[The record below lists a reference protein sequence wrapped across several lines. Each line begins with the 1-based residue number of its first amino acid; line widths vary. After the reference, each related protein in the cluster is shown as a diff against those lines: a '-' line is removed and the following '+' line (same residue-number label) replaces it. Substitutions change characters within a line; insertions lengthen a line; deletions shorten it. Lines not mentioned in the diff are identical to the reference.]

1 MSVCACNALYLRRW
15 LLKSLLF
22 LAAVLPTSGD
32 CPKSCA
38 CHLPNEVHCTFR
50 YLTAIPDHIQPAV
63 ERINLG
69 YNSITALRENDL
81 SGLENLELLMLHSNT
96 IHSIEDRAFQ
106 DLKSLQ
112 VLKMSFNKVK
122 KINKETFK
130 GLDSLLRLHMD
141 HNHIDFISP
150 EAFYG
155 LTNLQLVHLEGN
167 HLQQLHPDTFI
178 TLRHSQVFKVSSVR
192 NIHLSDNLLTTLP
205 ASIFS
210 GCSQLENL
218 FLHGNPWT
226 CDCRMKW
233 FSVWAQRNT
242 GVLKCKRD
250 RRYPRGQLC
259 PVCETPAPYHN
270 RPLSHFT
277 SDAFTCTKPWIQP
290 HLKQKNISLDEG
302 DFTPVSPK
310 DFIAPLGSIQMNLTN
325 QFHNDASLSCT
336 VQRPS
341 AFENLTQTLQEEEG
355 NNVTLLTAAITTY
368 LVCNIDY
375 EHIQQLWQILA
386 TYSDS
391 PMRMERGLMLARS
404 PEMVYRYSQIEA
416 KEGEEGIHTNIEAE
430 MKASPPWLMQGEVSF
445 QLDRT
450 TTTYSTLHIKY
461 QSLVNLRVEN
471 TSPKRDRYSWTMI
484 KRDNQTK
491 TEHTVLTGGVVQL
504 NCQIQGE
511 PKPLLEWIL
520 PDGSKVRAPYSSEDR
535 RIIITAEG
543 KLTLRG
549 ADASDTGVYRCIAT
563 NYLDA
568 DILTFRVTV
577 LSPDVEEAEVNGV
590 QLSRPLGENLV
601 FDCSSSGSPEA
612 SAQWILPDHSVLD
625 KSHGNRKVYD
635 NGTLLIQG
643 LTARDRGFYRCL
655 VANHLGIDLLVSQVT
670 VTEEKSE
677 AVTVLDSEGSG
688 TEMGDKVD
696 PSLTENTVTLN
707 ENPSSSPLNRT
718 MQESRTITS
727 DRPYPRVRSRGRGGA
742 GGRLAQR
749 RRPFSSRRIWSSRV
763 FDKTSRKVDPQKFAE
778 FLKKAQDGSRIKPN
792 TEKGRVKNVDSN
804 TGLSGD
810 GEIGSGED
818 RNEDHLLIV
827 PRIVRP
833 ATGNP
838 QRGRIFGQDNRQPE
852 TVTATQTDQHR
863 KVATVEEHQI
873 SNHID
878 SSQVTENKNTPTAE
892 SYMQSD
898 STPIKFTFTNNPTE
912 RSEKQSEAV
921 TPYSTISHN
930 TALSSFDETSEFYA
944 LERSTKQGSNAHPV
958 TLQLTVTD
966 SSQETQ
972 LQFSG
977 EQPAQPE
984 TSTWAALSFTTDPN
998 VTPMRDGPGPVELVV
1013 HTSTDPE
1020 SQTTYTAVT
1029 TTERQQDEITFHTT
1043 QTIKSPRLP
1052 AGSTIISRQ
1061 KIHIIPHK
1069 NSRGGGRRRT
1079 FQGRRRI
1086 IKPSRIADIQSFI
1099 NKLKQPSVKK
1109 EGNATVPYRIELTTD
1124 CNCDDGKKTAT
1135 SDVHEVKPA
1144 ASSSSSLH
1152 RTERPATAQKTTT
1165 STTNYYVTSNV
1176 PSSHTESRPEI
1187 SSGYITSADAPEFDP
1202 TIDPFLTTNKEPSM
1216 STTATTTTTASKVIR
1231 GRIPWDRLF
1240 GGRGREKILGRLRR
1254 PFITQKTTTATTAET
1269 TTATLTTAPAPT
1281 PSISAD
1287 SLAEPETLPPSRQ
1300 TGDKEGSLDDD
1311 YGDGDV
1317 SSADFEFTT
1326 LGPSFHHL
1334 TTTSS
1339 SYYSRS
1345 STTAETPPESQTLPS
1360 PPTVKPPSV
1369 ENPDEAIS
1377 SGSGGL
1383 PDNWFVNRQRPGG
1396 TGRRQGRRRRPFRGR
1411 RPFRKT
1417 AITNLHPTTTTETL
1431 STEFT
1436 TMETTMET
1444 TTLPQRTVSLYKPLT
1459 TPSRKEGRTA
1469 IAVSTDQ
1476 TSKEETD
1483 LYEDFDWSPSSSLP
1497 GYTTTKTPGIPTTT
1511 FTPTTTFMPTTKG
1524 PYTTAQPRVHSNI
1537 RPPTQRNNGH
1547 STHRPPMRRIRPTV
1561 QSSGT
1566 RDDADKGL
1574 TFDTMTI
1581 LTAEQGYTNNPDPYN
1596 NIGRHSTI
1604 SSVNNKVTGNEATSS
1619 NIAGFEP
1626 TTEIMTSKPKIVGGN
1641 AASFTVLSN
1650 SDAFLPCEAV
1660 GIPPPTITWKRFS
1673 TSTGSTMT
1681 IKGRMGKFEVLSNG
1695 TLSIQHANIKDR
1707 GQYLCLAENE
1717 HGSDK
1722 LLVTLS
1728 VVAYPSRIIEPKMR
1742 DIKSHA
1748 GNTVEMKCKAEG
1760 RPTPTISWILANRTQ
1775 VRGLNKEKGRV
1786 SVSTEGTLVIEQV
1799 SVYDRGH
1806 YKCIASNPAGADTA
1820 TVRLQVV
1827 AAPPG
1832 IVEEKRQ
1839 QVKAAV
1845 SQSLWLP
1852 CTGQG
1857 SPQPTIHWVL
1867 HDGSMVRSNR
1877 PASNTR
1883 MSVYENGTL
1892 HMKGVSQ
1899 ADSGKYECIATSST
1913 GSERRVVTLTVEK
1926 GESAPQIVETS
1937 QRMTELFFGDQLRLN
1952 CSATGDPNPRIMW
1965 RLPSK
1970 AVVDQWHRMGSRIQ
1984 VLDNGTLTVS
1994 TVSDKDAGDYLCVAR
2009 SKVGDDLQ
2017 LMRVSVSMKPAK
2029 IEPKLYGKKQV
2040 PYGKDLK
2047 VDCKASGAP
2056 KPEIS
2061 WGLPDG
2067 TVVNSALQSDAS
2079 SGGGRARRYTLF
2091 DNGTLYLNQVGISEE
2106 GDYTCYAENQVGK
2119 DEMLVHISVVTAAP
2133 RIRPTSQAYARVKP
2147 GGNIRFDCEALGEP
2161 KPKIL
2166 WMLPTN
2172 DVIAASNERYLMHVN
2187 GSLDIRDVKVI
2198 DAGDYVCMAR
2208 NPAGENRKVYKLD
2221 IDGNPPMINGY
2232 QQNRTVIKDVAAKFS
2247 RKLIDCKAEGDPTPS
2262 ITWIMPDN
2270 IFLTAPY
2277 FGSRINVH
2285 HNGTLEIRNVRP
2297 TDTAEFICVARN
2309 DGGEAVMVV
2318 QLEVTGML
2326 RRPIFKNPFNERVVS
2341 RIGKT
2346 TVLNC
2351 SANGHPMPEIIWTL
2365 PNGTRLTGQPNR
2377 GSHYHLGSDGTLVIY
2392 NPHQEDAGKYRCGAR
2407 NFMGY
2412 IEKLIILDVG
2422 QKPYI
2427 LTRPRGIIRSMSGD
2441 PLFLHCLSDGSPRP
2455 RIYWTIPGGHTLTR
2469 PQVFGRY
2476 KLLENGTL
2484 VIQDTT
2490 LHDRG
2495 NYICRAHNDAGEAVL
2510 TVPVIIIAYPPRIT
2524 KGPPP
2529 HVKAVSGISIQLNC
2543 VAFGIPK
2550 PEITWELPDHSIL
2563 SAAEQGRPMGSEMLH
2578 PQGTLI
2584 IQRPTTSDSGT
2595 YKCLAKNHLGT
2606 DSKVTYVHVL

>member
-1 MSVCACNALYLRRW
+1 MSVCACSASYLRRW
-15 LLKSLLF
+15 LLKALLF

-38 CHLPNEVHCTFR
+38 CYVPTEVHCTFR
-50 YLTAIPDHIQPAV
+50 YLTAIPDHIQSAV

-69 YNSITALRENDL
+69 YNSITVLRENDL

-96 IHSIEDRAFQ
+96 IHSIDDRAFQ

-122 KINKETFK
+122 EINKQTFK
-130 GLDSLLRLHMD
+130 GLNSLLRLHMD
-141 HNHIDFISP
+141 HNHIEFISP

-155 LTNLQLVHLEGN
+155 LNNLQLVHLEGN

-205 ASIFS
+205 ADIFS
-210 GCSQLENL
+210 GCSHLENV

-233 FSVWAQRNT
+233 FSAWAQRNT

-259 PVCETPAPYHN
+259 PVCENPAPYHN
-270 RPLSHFT
+270 RSLSLLP
-277 SDAFTCTKPWIQP
+277 SDAFACTKPWIQP
-290 HLKQKNISLDEG
+290 HLKQKNISVDEG

-341 AFENLTQTLQEEEG
+341 AFENLTQTLEEDG
-355 NNVTLLTAAITTY
+355 QNNVTLLTTGITTY
-368 LVCNIDY
+368 LVCNIDH

-391 PMRMERGLMLARS
+391 PLRLERGLMLARS
-404 PEMVYRYSQIEA
+404 PEMVYRYSEMKT
-416 KEGEEGIHTNIEAE
+416 KEGEEVHTYVEAE
-430 MKASPPWLMQGEVSF
+430 IKASPAWLMQGEVSF

-450 TTTYSTLHIKY
+450 STTFSTLHIKY
-461 QSLVNLRVEN
+461 QSVVNLRVEN

-491 TEHTVLTGGVVQL
+491 TEHTVLTGGVTQL
-504 NCQIQGE
+504 NCQIRGE

-543 KLTLRG
+543 KLTVRA
-549 ADASDTGVYRCIAT
+549 ADASDTGLYRCIAT

-568 DILTFRVTV
+568 DILVFRVTV

-590 QLSRPLGENLV
+590 QLSRPLGENLF

-612 SAQWILPDHSVLD
+612 SVQWILPDHLVLD
-625 KSHGNRKVYD
+625 KSHGNRKVYE
-635 NGTLLIQG
+635 NGTLLVQG

-655 VANHLGIDLLVSQVT
+655 VSNQLGVDLLVSQVT
-670 VTEEKSE
+670 VTEERSE
-677 AVTVLDSEGSG
+677 TVTILDSEGS
-688 TEMGDKVD
+688 EM
-696 PSLTENTVTLN
+696 ENKLDLSSTVTLS
-707 ENPSSSPLNRT
+707 EIPSSSPSDRT
-718 MQESRTITS
+718 SQESRTITS
-727 DRPYPRVRSRGRGGA
+727 DRPYPRIRSQGRGGA
-742 GGRLAQR
+742 RGRLGQR
-749 RRPFSSRRIWSSRV
+749 RRGPVSNRRIWSSRV
-763 FDKTSRKVDPQKFAE
+763 FDKASRKVDPQKFAE
-778 FLKKAQDGSRIKPN
+778 FMKKAQDGSRIKTGTN
-792 TEKGRVKNVDSN
+792 KEKGKYAGSN
-804 TGLSGD
+804 TPFSGD

-818 RNEDHLLIV
+818 PNEHHLIIV
-827 PRIVRP
+827 PRIVTP
-833 ATGNP
+833 TTDNP
-838 QRGRIFGQDNRQPE
+838 QKGRMFEQEKRQPE
-852 TVTATQTDQHR
+852 TTTQTDHR
-863 KVATVEEHQI
+863 SNLVTTESQQIVGMETTV
-873 SNHID
+873 SNYID
-878 SSQVTENKNTPTAE
+878 LSQVTENTNTPTAE
-892 SYMQSD
+892 FYMQSD
-898 STPIKFTFTNNPTE
+898 STPIKSTFTNNPTGRRE
-912 RSEKQSEAV
+912 SQSDTV
-921 TPYSTISHN
+921 TPYNTDLST
-930 TALSSFDETSEFYA
+930 FDETTEFYA
-944 LERSTKQGSNAHPV
+944 MEKSNEPHTNGRPV

-966 SSQETQ
+966 TSQETQ

-977 EQPAQPE
+977 DKPEEPE
-984 TSTWAALSFTTDPN
+984 TSTWAALSFTADPN
-998 VTPMRDGPGPVELVV
+998 VTPMRDGPGPMELIV
-1013 HTSTDPE
+1013 HTSTNPE
-1020 SQTTYTAVT
+1020 SQTTFTAVT

-1061 KIHIIPHK
+1061 HIHIIPHK

-1079 FQGRRRI
+1079 FPGRRRI
-1086 IKPSRIADIQSFI
+1086 IKPNRITDIQSFI

-1109 EGNATVPYRIELTTD
+1109 EGNATVPYKIELTTD
-1124 CNCDDGKKTAT
+1124 CDCDEDKKKTAT
-1135 SDVHEVKPA
+1135 TDLQVVKPTA
-1144 ASSSSSLH
+1144 
-1152 RTERPATAQKTTT
+1152 RPERPPSTQKTTA
-1165 STTNYYVTSNV
+1165 STTNYYITSNA
-1176 PSSHTESRPEI
+1176 PFTHTESRPEV
-1187 SSGYITSADAPEFDP
+1187 SSGYITSADASESDP
-1202 TIDPFLTTNKEPSM
+1202 TIDPLLTTNKEPSI
-1216 STTATTTTTASKVIR
+1216 STMTAFTTTASKVIR
-1231 GRIPWDRLF
+1231 GKIPWNRLF
-1240 GGRGREKILGRLRR
+1240 GSREREKILARLRR
-1254 PFITQKTTTATTAET
+1254 PLITPKTTTTTTTAET
-1269 TTATLTTAPAPT
+1269 TTVALTTTPAATPT
-1281 PSISAD
+1281 TTAN
-1287 SLAEPETLPPSRQ
+1287 SLAEPETLSPSRH
-1300 TGDKEGSLDDD
+1300 TGTKEGSFDDD
-1311 YGDGDV
+1311 YGDF

-1326 LGPSFHHL
+1326 LGPSFL
-1334 TTTSS
+1334 DISTTSS

-1369 ENPDEAIS
+1369 KNPDESLS

-1383 PDNWFVNRQRPGG
+1383 PDNLFVIRQRPGG
-1396 TGRRQGRRRRPFRGR
+1396 TRGRQGRRRRPFRGR
-1411 RPFRKT
+1411 RPFKKPP
-1417 AITNLHPTTTTETL
+1417 ITKLRPTTTTEALT
-1431 STEFT
+1431 TEVT

-1444 TTLPQRTVSLYKPLT
+1444 TTLPQQTVSLYKPLYI
-1459 TPSRKEGRTA
+1459 PSRKEDRIV

-1483 LYEDFDWSPSSSLP
+1483 LYEEFDWSTSSILP
-1497 GYTTTKTPGIPTTT
+1497 TKRASIPTTT
-1511 FTPTTTFMPTTKG
+1511 FTPTTTFLPTTTKG
-1524 PYTTAQPRVHSNI
+1524 PYTTARTRIHSNI
-1537 RPPTQRNNGH
+1537 RPPMQRNNGGA
-1547 STHRPPMRRIRPTV
+1547 THRPPLRRIRPTV
-1561 QSSGT
+1561 QSGGA
-1566 RDDADKGL
+1566 RDSTDKGL

-1581 LTAEQGYTNNPDPYN
+1581 LTAEQGYSNTPGPYN
-1596 NIGRHSTI
+1596 NIGTHNAI
-1604 SSVNNKVTGNEATSS
+1604 SSVYNHVTGNEATSS

-1626 TTEIMTSKPKIVGGN
+1626 TTKVMTSKPKIVGGN

-1660 GIPPPTITWKRFS
+1660 GNPQPTITWRRFS
-1673 TSTGSTMT
+1673 SSTGSTVIITGTMD
-1681 IKGRMGKFEVLSNG
+1681 KFELLSNG
-1695 TLSIQHANIKDR
+1695 TLLIQNANIKDR
-1707 GQYLCLAENE
+1707 GQYLCLAEND

-1728 VVAYPSRIIEPKMR
+1728 VVAYPSRILEPKIR
-1742 DIKSHA
+1742 EVKSHV

-1760 RPTPTISWILANRTQ
+1760 RPMPVISWILANRTQ
-1775 VRGLNKEKGRV
+1775 VRGQNTEKGRA
-1786 SVSTEGTLVIEQV
+1786 SVSAEGTLVIEQV

-1832 IVEEKRQ
+1832 IMEEKRQ
-1839 QVKAAV
+1839 QLKAGV
-1845 SQSLWLP
+1845 TQNLWLP

-1867 HDGSMVRSNR
+1867 HDGSVVRSNR
-1877 PASNTR
+1877 PNSNIR
-1883 MSVYENGTL
+1883 ISVFVNGTL
-1892 HMKGVSQ
+1892 HIKDVTP

-1913 GSERRVVTLTVEK
+1913 GSERRVVTLTVESQ
-1926 GESAPQIVETS
+1926 ESAPKIVETS
-1937 QRMTELFFGDQLRLN
+1937 QRRTVLFFGDQLRLN
-1952 CSATGDPNPRIMW
+1952 CSATGDPKPRVMW

-1970 AVVDQWHRMGSRIQ
+1970 AVVDQWHRMGSRIV
-1984 VLDNGTLTVS
+1984 VLDNGTLIVN

-2009 SKVGDDLQ
+2009 SKIGDDLQ

-2040 PYGKDLK
+2040 PYGNDLK
-2047 VDCKASGAP
+2047 VDCKASGVP

-2079 SGGGRARRYTLF
+2079 SRGGRARRYTLF

-2106 GDYTCYAENQVGK
+2106 GDYTCYAENQMGK
-2119 DEMLVHISVVTAAP
+2119 DEMHVHISVVTAAP
-2133 RIRPTSQAYARVKP
+2133 RIRPTSQTYVRVKP

-2166 WMLPTN
+2166 WMLPTH

-2198 DAGDYVCMAR
+2198 DTGDYVCMAR

-2221 IDGNPPMINGY
+2221 IDGNPPVINGY
-2232 QQNRTVIKDVAAKFS
+2232 QQNRTVVKDVAAKFS

-2297 TDTAEFICVARN
+2297 TDTAEFICMARN

-2318 QLEVTGML
+2318 QLEVTSML
-2326 RRPIFKNPFNERVVS
+2326 RRPIFKNPFNERIVS

-2346 TVLNC
+2346 VVLNC
-2351 SANGHPMPEIIWTL
+2351 SADGHPIPEITWTL
-2365 PNGTRLTGQPNR
+2365 PNGTRFTGEPDR
-2377 GSHYHLGSDGTLVIY
+2377 GSRHHLGNDGTFIIY
-2392 NPHQEDAGKYRCGAR
+2392 NTHKEDSGKYRCGAR

-2427 LTRPRGIIRSMSGD
+2427 LTRPRGVIRSVSGD

-2469 PQVFGRY
+2469 PQVLGRY
-2476 KLLENGTL
+2476 QLLENGTL

-2495 NYICRAHNDAGEAVL
+2495 NYICRARNDAGEAVL
-2510 TVPVIIIAYPPRIT
+2510 TVPVVIIAYPPRIT
-2524 KGPPP
+2524 AGPPP
-2529 HVKAVSGISIQLNC
+2529 NVKAVTGTPIHLNC
-2543 VAFGIPK
+2543 AAIGIPK
-2550 PEITWELPDHSIL
+2550 PDITWELPDHSIL
-2563 SAAEQGRPMGSEMLH
+2563 SAAEQGRPMGSELLH

-2584 IQRPTTSDSGT
+2584 IQRPTAADSGT

-2606 DSKVTYVHVL
+2606 DSKITYVHVL

>member
-1 MSVCACNALYLRRW
+1 MSVCACGASYLWRW
-15 LLKSLLF
+15 LLKALLV

-38 CHLPNEVHCTFR
+38 CYVPTEVHCTFR

-69 YNSITALRENDL
+69 YNSITVLRENDL

-112 VLKMSFNKVK
+112 VLKMSYNKVK

-130 GLDSLLRLHMD
+130 GLDSLLRLHVD
-141 HNHIDFISP
+141 HNYIEFISP

-205 ASIFS
+205 ADIFL
-210 GCSQLENL
+210 GCSQLENV
-218 FLHGNPWT
+218 FLHGNPWA

-233 FSVWAQRNT
+233 FPMWAQRNT

-259 PVCETPAPYHN
+259 PVCENPAPYHN
-270 RPLSHFT
+270 RPLSLLP

-310 DFIAPLGSIQMNLTN
+310 DFIAPLGTIQMNLTDH
-325 QFHNDASLSCT
+325 FHSEGSLSCT

-341 AFENLTQTLQEEEG
+341 AFESLTQTLEEEEG
-355 NNVTLLTAAITTY
+355 NNVTVITSGITTY
-368 LVCNIDY
+368 LVCNVDY

-391 PMRMERGLMLARS
+391 PMRLERGLMLARS
-404 PEMVYRYSQIEA
+404 PEMVYRYSQIKT
-416 KEGEEGIHTNIEAE
+416 KEGEEGIYSSIEAE
-430 MKASPPWLMQGEVSF
+430 IKASPAWLMQGEVSF

-450 TTTYSTLHIKY
+450 TTTFSTLHIKY
-461 QSLVNLRVEN
+461 QSVVNLRVEK

-484 KRDNQTK
+484 KKDNQTK
-491 TEHTVLTGGVVQL
+491 TEHTVLTGGVTQL

-549 ADASDTGVYRCIAT
+549 ADASDTGLYRCIAT

-568 DILTFRVTV
+568 DILLFRVTV
-577 LSPDVEEAEVNGV
+577 LSPDVEETEVNGV

-601 FDCSSSGSPEA
+601 FDCSSSGIPEA
-612 SAQWILPDHSVLD
+612 SVQWILPDHSVLD
-625 KSHGNRKVYD
+625 KSHGNRKVYK

-643 LTARDRGFYRCL
+643 LTERGRGFYRCL
-655 VANHLGIDLLVSQVT
+655 VANHLGVDLLVSQVT
-670 VTEEKSE
+670 VTGETYEK
-677 AVTVLDSEGSG
+677 VTDLDREGSG
-688 TEMGDKVD
+688 MEMAIKTD
-696 PSLTENTVTLN
+696 PSVTENTVTLN
-707 ENPSSSPLNRT
+707 EIPSSSPSEGT
-718 MQESRTITS
+718 SQESRTITS
-727 DRPYPRVRSRGRGGA
+727 DRPYPRLRSQGRGGS
-742 GGRLAQR
+742 GGRLGQR
-749 RRPFSSRRIWSSRV
+749 RRGPVSNRRIWSSRV

-778 FLKKAQDGSRIKPN
+778 LMKKAQDGSRIRSD
-792 TEKGRVKNVDSN
+792 TEKERAKYEDSHP
-804 TGLSGD
+804 GLSGD
-810 GEIGSGED
+810 GDIGSGEGH
-818 RNEDHLLIV
+818 NEDLLIV
-827 PRIVRP
+827 VPRVVKTTID
-833 ATGNP
+833 NP
-838 QRGRIFGQDNRQPE
+838 EENGIFRQDSETETTTPTQISQGRILATTGAHQTAVME
-852 TVTATQTDQHR
+852 T
-863 KVATVEEHQI
+863 TV

-878 SSQVTENKNTPTAE
+878 FSRITENTNTTTTE

-898 STPIKFTFTNNPTE
+898 STPIKSTFTDNP
-912 RSEKQSEAV
+912 RFVEK
-921 TPYSTISHN
+921 T
-930 TALSSFDETSEFYA
+930 EFYG
-944 LERSTKQGSNAHPV
+944 LERASEPPSDMRPV
-958 TLQLTVTD
+958 TVQLSVTD
-966 SSQETQ
+966 NTHETQ

-977 EQPAQPE
+977 QEPAEPE
-984 TSTWAALSFTTDPN
+984 TSTGAALSFTTDPN
-998 VTPMRDGPGPVELVV
+998 ITPMRDGPGPVELFI
-1013 HTSTDPE
+1013 HTDPE
-1020 SQTTYTAVT
+1020 SRTTFTAVT

-1061 KIHIIPHK
+1061 QIHIIPHK
-1069 NSRGGGRRRT
+1069 NGRGGGRRRT

-1086 IKPSRIADIQSFI
+1086 IKPNRITDIQSFI
-1099 NKLKQPSVKK
+1099 NKLKQPSLKK
-1109 EGNATVPYRIELTTD
+1109 EGNASVPYQIELTTD
-1124 CNCDDGKKTAT
+1124 CDCDEDKKRTAAT
-1135 SDVHEVKPA
+1135 DVQMVAPS
-1144 ASSSSSLH
+1144 ASSNSYLH
-1152 RTERPATAQKTTT
+1152 RTERPATTQKTVA
-1165 STTNYYVTSNV
+1165 SATNYYGTVNA
-1176 PSSHTESRPEI
+1176 PSTHKESKPDD
-1187 SSGYITSADAPEFDP
+1187 SSGYVTSADAPEFDP
-1202 TIDPFLTTNKEPSM
+1202 TMNPFLTTNKEPSVSF
-1216 STTATTTTTASKVIR
+1216 STTTTTTTASKVIR

-1240 GGRGREKILGRLRR
+1240 GGREREKILARLRR
-1254 PFITQKTTTATTAET
+1254 PLIIPKTSTTAQTTTV
-1269 TTATLTTAPAPT
+1269 TLTTTPAAM
-1281 PSISAD
+1281 PSTTAN
-1287 SLAEPETLPPSRQ
+1287 SLAEPETLSPSRH
-1300 TGDKEGSLDDD
+1300 TLDDD
-1311 YGDGDV
+1311 YGDL

-1326 LGPSFHHL
+1326 LAPSLQHI

-1339 SYYSRS
+1339 SYYSRY
-1345 STTAETPPESQTLPS
+1345 STTPETPPESQTLPS
-1360 PPTVKPPSV
+1360 PPTAKPPSIK
-1369 ENPDEAIS
+1369 NPDEALS

-1383 PDNWFVNRQRPGG
+1383 PDNWFVIRQRPGG
-1396 TGRRQGRRRRPFRGR
+1396 TRVRQGRRRRPFGGR
-1411 RPFRKT
+1411 RPFKNPRIPKVHT
-1417 AITNLHPTTTTETL
+1417 TTTTEV
-1431 STEFT
+1431 STSEAS
-1436 TMETTMET
+1436 TMESTIET
-1444 TTLPQRTVSLYKPLT
+1444 TRLPQQTVSLNKPLY
-1459 TPSRKEGRTA
+1459 TPSWREDRTTV
-1469 IAVSTDQ
+1469 AVSTDQ
-1476 TSKEETD
+1476 MSKEETD
-1483 LYEDFDWSPSSSLP
+1483 LYEEFAWSTSSSLP
-1497 GYTTTKTPGIPTTT
+1497 AYTTTKTPLITSKYNPTTT
-1511 FTPTTTFMPTTKG
+1511 VMPATTRG
-1524 PYTTAQPRVHSNI
+1524 SYTTVHTRVHSNI
-1537 RPPTQRNNGH
+1537 RPPTHRNNGH
-1547 STHRPPMRRIRPTV
+1547 ITRRPPMSTVRPTV
-1561 QSSGT
+1561 QSSSARGST
-1566 RDDADKGL
+1566 DKGL
-1574 TFDTMTI
+1574 NFDTVII
-1581 LTAEQGYTNNPDPYN
+1581 LTPEKGHINTPEPYN
-1596 NIGRHSTI
+1596 NIGTHKAI
-1604 SSVNNKVTGNEATSS
+1604 SSVYYHVSGNEATSA
-1619 NIAGFEP
+1619 NIAGLEP
-1626 TTEIMTSKPKIVGGN
+1626 TTQVMTSRPKIVGGN

-1660 GIPPPTITWKRFS
+1660 GNPQPDITWKRFS
-1673 TSTGSTMT
+1673 SSTGSTIT

-1695 TLSIQHANIKDR
+1695 TLFIQNANIKDR
-1707 GQYLCLAENE
+1707 GQYLCLAEND

-1728 VVAYPSRIIEPKMR
+1728 VVAYPSRILEPKMR
-1742 DIKSHA
+1742 EIKSHA

-1760 RPTPTISWILANRTQ
+1760 RPLPMISWILANRTQ
-1775 VRGLNKEKGRV
+1775 VRGQNTEKGRV
-1786 SVSTEGTLVIEQV
+1786 SVSAEGTLVIEHV

-1832 IVEEKRQ
+1832 IMEEKRQ
-1839 QVKAAV
+1839 QLKAGV
-1845 SQSLWLP
+1845 NQNLWLP

-1857 SPQPTIHWVL
+1857 SPQPAIHWVL
-1867 HDGSMVRSNR
+1867 HDGTMVPSNR
-1877 PASNTR
+1877 PAR
-1883 MSVYENGTL
+1883 DPRISVYENGTL
-1892 HMKGVSQ
+1892 HIQDVTP

-1913 GSERRVVTLTVEK
+1913 GSERRVVTLIVERR
-1926 GESAPQIVETS
+1926 ESAPQIVDTS
-1937 QRMTELFFGDQLRLN
+1937 QRVTELSFGDQLKLN
-1952 CSATGDPNPRIMW
+1952 CSATGDPEPRIMW

-1970 AVVDQWHRMGSRIQ
+1970 AVVDRWHRMGSRIQ
-1984 VLDNGTLTVS
+1984 VLDNGTLIINI
-1994 TVSDKDAGDYLCVAR
+1994 VSDKDTGDYLCVAR
-2009 SKVGDDLQ
+2009 SKIGDDLQ

-2040 PYGKDLK
+2040 PFGNDFK

-2067 TVVNSALQSDAS
+2067 TVVNSALQSDGS

-2091 DNGTLYLNQVGISEE
+2091 DNGTLYLNQVGMSEE

-2119 DEMLVHISVVTAAP
+2119 DEMHVHITVVTAAP
-2133 RIRPTSQAYARVKP
+2133 RIRPPSQTYARVKP

-2187 GSLDIRDVKVI
+2187 GSLDIRDVKLV
-2198 DAGDYVCMAR
+2198 DAGEYVCMAR
-2208 NPAGENRKVYKLD
+2208 NLAGENRKVYMLD
-2221 IDGNPPMINGY
+2221 IDGNPPVINGY
-2232 QQNRTVIKDVAAKFS
+2232 RQNRTVIKDAAAKHS

-2297 TDTAEFICVARN
+2297 TDTAQFICMARN

-2318 QLEVTGML
+2318 QLEVTSML
-2326 RRPIFKNPFNERVVS
+2326 RRPIFKNPYNERIVS
-2341 RIGKT
+2341 RVGKT

-2351 SANGHPMPEIIWTL
+2351 SADGHPIPEIIWTL
-2365 PNGTRLTGQPNR
+2365 PNGTRFTGGPDH
-2377 GSHYHLGSDGTLVIY
+2377 GSRHHLGNDGTLIIY
-2392 NPHQEDAGKYRCGAR
+2392 NPHKEDSGKYRCGAK
-2407 NFMGY
+2407 NFLGY
-2412 IEKLIILDVG
+2412 IEKLIILDIG

-2427 LTRPRGIIRSMSGD
+2427 LTRPRGIIRSVSGE

-2455 RIYWTIPGGHTLTR
+2455 RIYWTIPGGHTFTR
-2469 PQVFGRY
+2469 PQVLGRY
-2476 KLLENGTL
+2476 QLFENGTL
-2484 VIQDTT
+2484 VVQEST

-2495 NYICRAHNDAGEAVL
+2495 NYICRARNDAGEAVL
-2510 TVPVIIIAYPPRIT
+2510 TIPVVIVAYPPRIT
-2524 KGPPP
+2524 TGPPP
-2529 HVKAVSGISIQLNC
+2529 SVKAVTGTPIQLNC
-2543 VAFGIPK
+2543 AAIGVPK
-2550 PEITWELPDHSIL
+2550 PEIIWELPDHSVL
-2563 SAAEQGRPMGSEMLH
+2563 STAEQGRPTGSEMLH

-2584 IQRPTTSDSGT
+2584 IQRPTVSDSGT

>member
-1 MSVCACNALYLRRW
+1 MSVCACSASYLRRW
-15 LLKSLLF
+15 LLTALLF
-22 LAAVLPTSGD
+22 LAAAAPPTSGD
-32 CPKSCA
+32 CPSSCA
-38 CHLPNEVHCTFR
+38 CYVPTEVHCTFR

-69 YNSITALRENDL
+69 YNSITVLREDDL

-130 GLDSLLRLHMD
+130 GLDGVLRLHLD
-141 HNHIDFISP
+141 HNHIEFISP

-167 HLQQLHPDTFI
+167 HLQQLHADTFI
-178 TLRHSQVFKVSSVR
+178 TLRHSQVFKVSSVK

-205 ASIFS
+205 AEIFS
-210 GCSQLENL
+210 GCSELENI

-233 FSVWAQRNT
+233 FSAWAQRNT

-259 PVCETPAPYHN
+259 PVCENPAPYHN
-270 RPLSHFT
+270 RPLSLLPD
-277 SDAFTCTKPWIQP
+277 DAFTCTKPWIQP

-325 QFHNDASLSCT
+325 HFHNDASLSCT

-341 AFENLTQTLQEEEG
+341 AFENLTQTLEEVGG
-355 NNVTLLTAAITTY
+355 NNVTLLSADITTY

-391 PMRMERGLMLARS
+391 PMRLERGYMLARS
-404 PEMVYRYSQIEA
+404 PEMVYRYSELKT
-416 KEGEEGIHTNIEAE
+416 KEGEEGIYTNIVADI
-430 MKASPPWLMQGEVSF
+430 KSSPAWLMQGEVSF

-461 QSLVNLRVEN
+461 QSVVNLRLEN

-491 TEHTVLTGGVVQL
+491 TEHTAVTGGVIQL
-504 NCQIQGE
+504 SCQIQGE

-520 PDGSKVRAPYSSEDR
+520 PDGSKVRAPFSSEDR
-535 RIIITAEG
+535 RIIITTEG

-549 ADASDTGVYRCIAT
+549 VDASDTGIYRCIAT

-577 LSPDVEEAEVNGV
+577 LSPDVEEAEVNGI

-601 FDCSSSGSPEA
+601 FDCSSSGSPKA
-612 SAQWILPDHSVLD
+612 SVQWILPDHSVVD
-625 KSHGNRKVYD
+625 TSHGNRKVYE
-635 NGTLLIQG
+635 NGTLLIQP
-643 LTARDRGFYRCL
+643 LTERDRGFYRCL
-655 VANHLGIDLLVSQVT
+655 VSNHLGVDLLVSQVT
-670 VTEEKSE
+670 VTEGRTETVK
-677 AVTVLDSEGSG
+677 VLDSEGSG
-688 TEMGDKVD
+688 MEMEDEVD
-696 PSLTENTVTLN
+696 PRLTENMVALN
-707 ENPSSSPLNRT
+707 EVPSSSPSDRT
-718 MQESRTITS
+718 SQESRTVTS
-727 DRPYPRVRSRGRGGA
+727 DRPYPKHRSQGRGGA
-742 GGRLAQR
+742 RGRLGQR
-749 RRPFSSRRIWSSRV
+749 RRGPVGNRRIWSSRV
-763 FDKTSRKVDPQKFAE
+763 FDKASRRVDPQKFAE
-778 FLKKAQDGSRIKPN
+778 LMKKAQDGSR
-792 TEKGRVKNVDSN
+792 VKTGTDSN

-818 RNEDHLLIV
+818 HNEDHLIIV
-827 PRIVRP
+827 PR
-833 ATGNP
+833 
-838 QRGRIFGQDNRQPE
+838 
-852 TVTATQTDQHR
+852 
-863 KVATVEEHQI
+863 TVE
-873 SNHID
+873 
-878 SSQVTENKNTPTAE
+878 
-892 SYMQSD
+892 
-898 STPIKFTFTNNPTE
+898 PITDNPE
-912 RSEKQSEAV
+912 RL
-921 TPYSTISHN
+921 TTYNTISHN
-930 TALSSFDETSEFYA
+930 TDLPSFDETSEFYA
-944 LERSTKQGSNAHPV
+944 LERSTKPGLNMRPV

-972 LQFSG
+972 LHFSG
-977 EQPAQPE
+977 EQPEEPE

-998 VTPMRDGPGPVELVV
+998 VTPMRDGPGQVV
-1013 HTSTDPE
+1013 IHTSTDPE
-1020 SQTTYTAVT
+1020 SQTTFTAVT

-1061 KIHIIPHK
+1061 QIHIIPHK
-1069 NSRGGGRRRT
+1069 NGRGGGRRRT

-1086 IKPSRIADIQSFI
+1086 IKPGRITDIQSII

-1109 EGNATVPYRIELTTD
+1109 EGNATVPFRIELTTD
-1124 CNCDDGKKTAT
+1124 CCDKDKKKT
-1135 SDVHEVKPA
+1135 DLQVVKPT
-1144 ASSSSSLH
+1144 ASSSSSLQ
-1152 RTERPATAQKTTT
+1152 RTERPASTQKTAA
-1165 STTNYYVTSNV
+1165 STTNYYITSKA
-1176 PSSHTESRPEI
+1176 PFTQTESRPEV

-1202 TIDPFLTTNKEPSM
+1202 TIDPFLNKEPSVS
-1216 STTATTTTTASKVIR
+1216 STAATTTTASKVIR

-1240 GGRGREKILGRLRR
+1240 GNREKERILGRLRK
-1254 PFITQKTTTATTAET
+1254 PFITPKTTTTTTTET
-1269 TTATLTTAPAPT
+1269 TTATLTTTPAAVPT
-1281 PSISAD
+1281 TTANSM
-1287 SLAEPETLPPSRQ
+1287 AEPETLSPSRH
-1300 TGDKEGSLDDD
+1300 TGNKEGSLDDD
-1311 YGDGDV
+1311 YGDL

-1326 LGPSFHHL
+1326 SGPSIQHL
-1334 TTTSS
+1334 ITTSS

-1345 STTAETPPESQTLPS
+1345 STTAGTLPESQTLPS
-1360 PPTVKPPSV
+1360 PSTVKPPTV

-1383 PDNWFVNRQRPGG
+1383 PDNWFVVRQRPGG
-1396 TGRRQGRRRRPFRGR
+1396 TRGGQGRRRRPFRGR
-1411 RPFRKT
+1411 RPFKRPG
-1417 AITNLHPTTTTETL
+1417 ITKLQPSTTTEA
-1431 STEFT
+1431 
-1436 TMETTMET
+1436 
-1444 TTLPQRTVSLYKPLT
+1444 LT
-1459 TPSRKEGRTA
+1459 TEK
-1469 IAVSTDQ
+1469 
-1476 TSKEETD
+1476 D
-1483 LYEDFDWSPSSSLP
+1483 LYEEFEWSTSSSLP
-1497 GYTTTKTPGIPTTT
+1497 AYTTTNTSAIPTTT
-1511 FTPTTTFMPTTKG
+1511 LSPTTTFMPTTTKG
-1524 PYTTAQPRVHSNI
+1524 PYTTVRTRVHSNI
-1537 RPPTQRNNGH
+1537 RPPSQRHNGH
-1547 STHRPPMRRIRPTV
+1547 NTPRPAIRRIRPTV
-1561 QSSGT
+1561 QSSGA
-1566 RDDADKGL
+1566 RGSAGKGL
-1574 TFDTMTI
+1574 TFDSVTI
-1581 LTAEQGYTNNPDPYN
+1581 LRAEQGYTNTPAPYN
-1596 NIGRHSTI
+1596 NIGNPSVGST
-1604 SSVNNKVTGNEATSS
+1604 
-1619 NIAGFEP
+1619 NIADFEP
-1626 TTEIMTSKPKIVGGN
+1626 TTKVMTGKPRIVGGN

-1660 GIPPPTITWKRFS
+1660 GNPQPTITWKRFS
-1673 TSTGSTMT
+1673 SSTGNTITM
-1681 IKGRMGKFEVLSNG
+1681 KGRMGKFEVLNNG
-1695 TLSIQHANIKDR
+1695 TLLIQNANIKDR
-1707 GQYLCLAENE
+1707 GQYLCLAENY

-1728 VVAYPSRIIEPKMR
+1728 VVAYPSRILEPKMR
-1742 DIKSHA
+1742 EIKSHA
-1748 GNTVEMKCKAEG
+1748 GNTVEMKCKADG
-1760 RPTPTISWILANRTQ
+1760 RPTPMISWILANRTQ
-1775 VRGLNKEKGRV
+1775 VRGQNTEKGRV
-1786 SVSTEGTLVIEQV
+1786 SVSAEGTLIIEQV

-1832 IVEEKRQ
+1832 ILEDKRQ
-1839 QVKAAV
+1839 QVKAGE
-1845 SQSLWLP
+1845 SQTLWLP

-1867 HDGSMVRSNR
+1867 HDGSIVRSKR
-1877 PASNTR
+1877 PTSNTR
-1883 MSVYENGTL
+1883 ISVYENGTL
-1892 HMKGVSQ
+1892 LIKDVTQ

-1913 GSERRVVTLTVEK
+1913 GSERRVVTLTVERR
-1926 GESAPQIVETS
+1926 ESAPIIVETS
-1937 QRMTELFFGDQLRLN
+1937 QRLTEMFFGDQLRLN
-1952 CSATGDPNPRIMW
+1952 CSATGDPKPRIIW

-1984 VLDNGTLTVS
+1984 VLENGTLIVS
-1994 TVSDKDAGDYLCVAR
+1994 SVSDKDAGDYICVAR
-2009 SKVGDDLQ
+2009 SIIGDDLQ
-2017 LMRVSVSMKPAK
+2017 LMRVGVSMKPAK
-2029 IEPKLYGKKQV
+2029 IEPKLHGKKQV

-2047 VDCKASGAP
+2047 VDCKASGSP

-2106 GDYTCYAENQVGK
+2106 GDYTCYAENQGGK
-2119 DEMLVHISVVTAAP
+2119 DEMIVHISVVTAAP
-2133 RIRPTSQAYARVKP
+2133 RIRPPSHTYARVKP

-2166 WMLPTN
+2166 WMLPTH

-2187 GSLDIRDVKVI
+2187 GSLDIRNVKVS
-2198 DAGDYVCMAR
+2198 DAGDYICMAR

-2232 QQNRTVIKDVAAKFS
+2232 QQNRTVIKDVAVKFS
-2247 RKLIDCKAEGDPTPS
+2247 RKLIDCKAEGNPSPS

-2297 TDTAEFICVARN
+2297 TDTAEFICMARN

-2318 QLEVTGML
+2318 QLEVSGTL
-2326 RRPIFKNPFNERVVS
+2326 RRPIFKNPFNERIVS

-2351 SANGHPMPEIIWTL
+2351 SADGYPMPEIIWTL
-2365 PNGTRLTGQPNR
+2365 PNGTRFTSGP
-2377 GSHYHLGSDGTLVIY
+2377 SHHLGNEGILIIY
-2392 NPHQEDAGKYRCGAR
+2392 SPSKEDAGKYRCGAK
-2407 NFMGY
+2407 NLVGY

-2427 LTRPRGIIRSMSGD
+2427 LTRPRGIIRSVSGD

-2469 PQVFGRY
+2469 PQVLGRY
-2476 KLLENGTL
+2476 QLLQNGTL

-2495 NYICRAHNDAGEAVL
+2495 NYVCRARNDAGEAVL
-2510 TVPVIIIAYPPRIT
+2510 TVPVVIIAYSPRIT
-2524 KGPPP
+2524 AGPPP
-2529 HVKAVSGISIQLNC
+2529 NVKAVTGTPIHLNC
-2543 VAFGIPK
+2543 AATGIPK
-2550 PEITWELPDHSIL
+2550 PEITWELPDRSVL
-2563 SAAEQGRPMGSEMLH
+2563 SAAEQGRPMGSELLH

-2584 IQRPTTSDSGT
+2584 IQRPTVSDSGT
-2595 YKCLAKNHLGT
+2595 YKCLAKNRLGT
-2606 DSKVTYVHVL
+2606 DSKATYVRVL

>member
-1 MSVCACNALYLRRW
+1 MSVCACSASYLRRW
-15 LLKSLLF
+15 LLKALLF

-38 CHLPNEVHCTFR
+38 CYVPTEVHCTFR

-69 YNSITALRENDL
+69 YNSITILSENDL

-122 KINKETFK
+122 EINKDTFK

-141 HNHIDFISP
+141 HNHIEFISP

-155 LTNLQLVHLEGN
+155 LTKLQLVHLEGN

-205 ASIFS
+205 ADIFS

-233 FSVWAQRNT
+233 FSVWAQRKT

-259 PVCETPAPYHN
+259 PVCETPALYHN
-270 RPLSHFT
+270 EPISLLP

-310 DFIAPLGSIQMNLTN
+310 DFIAPLGSIQMNLTD
-325 QFHNDASLSCT
+325 QFHSDASLSCT

-341 AFENLTQTLQEEEG
+341 VFENLTQTLEEEEEEG
-355 NNVTLLTAAITTY
+355 NNVTMLTVGITTY

-391 PMRMERGLMLARS
+391 PMRLERGLMLARS
-404 PEMVYRYSQIEA
+404 PEMVYRYSQMKTEVG
-416 KEGEEGIHTNIEAE
+416 KEGIHTNIEAE
-430 MKASPPWLMQGEVSF
+430 IKASPAWLMQGEVSF

-450 TTTYSTLHIKY
+450 TTTFSTLHIKY
-461 QSLVNLRVEN
+461 QSAVNLRVEN

-491 TEHTVLTGGVVQL
+491 TEHTVLTGGVAQL
-504 NCQIQGE
+504 SCQIRGE

-549 ADASDTGVYRCIAT
+549 AEASDTGLYRCIAT

-568 DILTFRVTV
+568 DILIFRVTV
-577 LSPDVEEAEVNGV
+577 LSPDVEEVEVNSV

-612 SAQWILPDHSVLD
+612 SSQWILPDHSVLD
-625 KSHGNRKVYD
+625 KSQGNRKMYK

-655 VANHLGIDLLVSQVT
+655 VANHLGVDLLVSQVT
-670 VTEEKSE
+670 VTEERSE
-677 AVTVLDSEGSG
+677 TVTVLDSEGSG
-688 TEMGDKVD
+688 MEMEDKVD
-696 PSLTENTVTLN
+696 PSLAENTVTFN
-707 ENPSSSPLNRT
+707 EIPSSSPSDRT
-718 MQESRTITS
+718 SQESRTITS
-727 DRPYPRVRSRGRGGA
+727 DRPYPRLRSQGRGSA
-742 GGRLAQR
+742 GGRLGQR
-749 RRPFSSRRIWSSRV
+749 RRGLVSNRRIWSSRV
-763 FDKTSRKVDPQKFAE
+763 FDKASRKVDPQKFAE
-778 FLKKAQDGSRIKPN
+778 LMKRAQDGPRIKTG
-792 TEKGRVKNVDSN
+792 TEKESMKYEDSN

-810 GEIGSGED
+810 DEIGSGED
-818 RNEDHLLIV
+818 HNEDHLIIV
-827 PRIVRP
+827 PRPRRVKP
-833 ATGNP
+833 TS
-838 QRGRIFGQDNRQPE
+838 QKGRLFGQENRQLE
-852 TVTATQTDQHR
+852 TITSKQT
-863 KVATVEEHQI
+863 
-873 SNHID
+873 
-878 SSQVTENKNTPTAE
+878 VTENTNTATTE

-898 STPIKFTFTNNPTE
+898 STPIKSTFTHYPKE
-912 RSEKQSEAV
+912 RSGSQSDAV
-921 TPYSTISHN
+921 TPYNTISHN
-930 TALSSFDETSEFYA
+930 TGLSSFHEITEFYA
-944 LERSTKQGSNAHPV
+944 MERTTMPDSNRRPV
-958 TLQLTVTD
+958 TLRFTITD
-966 SSQETQ
+966 TSQETQ

-977 EQPAQPE
+977 EQPAEPE
-984 TSTWAALSFTTDPN
+984 TSTGAGLSFTTDTN

-1020 SQTTYTAVT
+1020 SQTTFTAIT

-1043 QTIKSPRLP
+1043 QTIKSPRMP

-1061 KIHIIPHK
+1061 QIHIIPHK

-1086 IKPSRIADIQSFI
+1086 IKPNRITDIQSFI
-1099 NKLKQPSVKK
+1099 NKLQQPSLKK
-1109 EGNATVPYRIELTTD
+1109 EGNATLPYRIELTTD
-1124 CNCDDGKKTAT
+1124 CECDEDKKKTSST
-1135 SDVHEVKPA
+1135 DLQVVKPT
-1144 ASSSSSLH
+1144 SSSSSSSY
-1152 RTERPATAQKTTT
+1152 RTERPASMQKTVA
-1165 STTNYYVTSNV
+1165 STTNYYITSNT
-1176 PSSHTESRPEI
+1176 PFTHTESRPEV

-1202 TIDPFLTTNKEPSM
+1202 TFDPFLTTNKEPSI
-1216 STTATTTTTASKVIR
+1216 STTATTTTIASKVIR
-1231 GRIPWDRLF
+1231 GRIPWNRLF
-1240 GGRGREKILGRLRR
+1240 GGREREKILGRLKR
-1254 PFITQKTTTATTAET
+1254 PFITQKTSTTAET
-1269 TTATLTTAPAPT
+1269 TTVTPITSPAAMPTTAANTLT
-1281 PSISAD
+1281 
-1287 SLAEPETLPPSRQ
+1287 EPETLSPSRH
-1300 TGDKEGSLDDD
+1300 TGNKEGSLNDD
-1311 YGDGDV
+1311 YGDV

-1334 TTTSS
+1334 TTTNP
-1339 SYYSRS
+1339 SYYSKS
-1345 STTAETPPESQTLPS
+1345 ATTAETPPESQTLPS
-1360 PPTVKPPSV
+1360 PPTVKPPSR
-1369 ENPDEAIS
+1369 ENPDETIS

-1383 PDNWFVNRQRPGG
+1383 PDNLYVIRQKPGG
-1396 TGRRQGRRRRPFRGR
+1396 TRGRQGRRRRPFRGR
-1411 RPFRKT
+1411 RPFKKP
-1417 AITNLHPTTTTETL
+1417 AIIKSHSATTTEALT
-1431 STEFT
+1431 TVVT
-1436 TMETTMET
+1436 TMETTMDT
-1444 TTLPQRTVSLYKPLT
+1444 TTLPQWTASLYKPLY
-1459 TPSRKEGRTA
+1459 TPFRKEDRTA

-1476 TSKEETD
+1476 TSKEVTD
-1483 LYEDFDWSPSSSLP
+1483 FYEEFDWRISSSLP
-1497 GYTTTKTPGIPTTT
+1497 GYTSTKAPLIPSTT
-1511 FTPTTTFMPTTKG
+1511 FTPTTIFMPATTKG
-1524 PYTTAQPRVHSNI
+1524 PYTTARPRVHSNI

-1547 STHRPPMRRIRPTV
+1547 TSRRPPLRRIRPTV
-1561 QSSGT
+1561 QSSGA
-1566 RDDADKGL
+1566 RDSVDKGL

-1581 LTAEQGYTNNPDPYN
+1581 LTAEQGYTNTPAPFN
-1596 NIGRHSTI
+1596 NIDPHNAI
-1604 SSVNNKVTGNEATSS
+1604 SGVYSHATGNEATSA

-1626 TTEIMTSKPKIVGGN
+1626 TTKGMTTKPKIVGGN

-1660 GIPPPTITWKRFS
+1660 GNPQPAITWKRS
-1673 TSTGSTMT
+1673 TSTGSTVT

-1695 TLSIQHANIKDR
+1695 TLSIQNANIKDR
-1707 GQYLCLAENE
+1707 GQYLCLAEND

-1728 VVAYPSRIIEPKMR
+1728 VVAYPSRILEPKMR
-1742 DIKSHA
+1742 EIKSHA
-1748 GNTVEMKCKAEG
+1748 GNTVEMKCNAEG
-1760 RPTPTISWILANRTQ
+1760 RPTPMISWILANRTQ
-1775 VRGLNKEKGRV
+1775 VRGQNTEKGRV
-1786 SVSTEGTLVIEQV
+1786 SVSAEGTLVIERV

-1839 QVKAAV
+1839 QVKAGV
-1845 SQSLWLP
+1845 SQKVWLP

-1857 SPQPTIHWVL
+1857 SPQPTIHWVI
-1867 HDGSMVRSNR
+1867 HDGSVIRSNR
-1877 PASNTR
+1877 PTSNAR
-1883 MSVYENGTL
+1883 ISVYVNGTL
-1892 HMKGVSQ
+1892 HIKDVTP

-1913 GSERRVVTLTVEK
+1913 GSERRVVTLTVERQ
-1926 GESAPQIVETS
+1926 ESAPQIVETS
-1937 QRMTELFFGDQLRLN
+1937 HRVTELFFGDQLRLN
-1952 CSATGDPNPRIMW
+1952 CSATGDPKPRIIW

-1984 VLDNGTLTVS
+1984 VLDNGTLIVN

-2009 SKVGDDLQ
+2009 SKIADDLQ

-2040 PYGKDLK
+2040 PYGNDFK

-2079 SGGGRARRYTLF
+2079 SGVGRARRYTLF
-2091 DNGTLYLNQVGISEE
+2091 DNGTLYLNQVGMSEE

-2119 DEMLVHISVVTAAP
+2119 DEMHVHISVVTAAP
-2133 RIRPTSQAYARVKP
+2133 RIRPPSQTYARVTP

-2187 GSLDIRDVKVI
+2187 GSLDIRDVKLI
-2198 DAGDYVCMAR
+2198 DAGEYVCMAR

-2221 IDGNPPMINGY
+2221 IEGNPPVINGY
-2232 QQNRTVIKDVAAKFS
+2232 RQNRTVIKDVAAKFS

-2285 HNGTLEIRNVRP
+2285 HNGTLEFRNVRP
-2297 TDTAEFICVARN
+2297 TDTAEFICMARN

-2318 QLEVTGML
+2318 QLEVTSML
-2326 RRPIFKNPFNERVVS
+2326 RRPIFKNPFNERIVS

-2351 SANGHPMPEIIWTL
+2351 SADGHPMPEIIWTL
-2365 PNGTRLTGQPNR
+2365 PNGTRFTGEPNH
-2377 GSHYHLGSDGTLVIY
+2377 GSHHHLGKDGTLVIY
-2392 NPHQEDAGKYRCGAR
+2392 SPRKEDAGKYRCGAR

-2427 LTRPRGIIRSMSGD
+2427 LTRPRGIIRSVSGE

-2469 PQVFGRY
+2469 PQVLGRY
-2476 KLLENGTL
+2476 QLLENGTL

-2495 NYICRAHNDAGEAVL
+2495 NYICRAQNNAGEAVL

-2524 KGPPP
+2524 TGPPP
-2529 HVKAVSGISIQLNC
+2529 SVKAVTGTPIQLNC
-2543 VAFGIPK
+2543 AAIGIPK
-2550 PEITWELPDHSIL
+2550 PEITWELPDRSVL
-2563 SAAEQGRPMGSEMLH
+2563 SAADQGRPMGSELLH

-2584 IQRPTTSDSGT
+2584 IQRPTASDSGT

-2606 DSKVTYVHVL
+2606 DSKATYVHVL